1 VYLYNW
7 SSGLQT
13 TLQTPMQAEVGLEM
27 FYNLALT
34 PWLTLNPNL
43 QVIQPATAGSPL
55 LTVLGL
61 RSRVRF

>member
-1 VYLYNW
+1 
-7 SSGLQT
+7 
-13 TLQTPMQAEVGLEM
+13 M

-34 PWLTLNPNL
+34 PWLTLSPNL